1 MKEVSI
7 AKSIRDQ
14 IASKTLPKMQ
24 LRLVST
30 DWLNRFLSYTEV
42 SVKPIYMCMWI
53 EWSGKARSDSEL
65 RFGWDGTT
73 GHEANE
79 LVVVGGPKSVAVKVQ
94 RLEPDVALRGPQARQ
109 GLWSDNSR
117 KLEQTHLDIRGWG
130 ARSPYLSLLNAWRG
144 RKQDAAPWLRAY

>member
-42 SVKPIYMCMWI
+42 SVKPINVY
-53 EWSGKARSDSEL
+53 
-65 RFGWDGTT
+65 
-73 GHEANE
+73 
-79 LVVVGGPKSVAVKVQ
+79 V
-94 RLEPDVALRGPQARQ
+94 
-109 GLWSDNSR
+109 
-117 KLEQTHLDIRGWG
+117 
-130 ARSPYLSLLNAWRG
+130 
-144 RKQDAAPWLRAY
+144 